1 LLNWWRWDYP
11 AKEKEG
17 LATQSTPSL
26 NSHPHLLAKTEEL
39 RAWRLVCTH
48 VTSAMFLEMRFGV
61 VVVIKVF
68 GEMIGV
74 GAPAWKFNLGALG
87 PLRLQV
93 PAGGLE

>member
-1 LLNWWRWDYP
+1 M
-11 AKEKEG
+11 
-17 LATQSTPSL
+17 
-26 NSHPHLLAKTEEL
+26 
-39 RAWRLVCTH
+39 VCTH
-48 VTSAMFLEMRFGV
+48 VTSAMFLEMRFGL

-74 GAPAWKFNLGALG
+74 GAPAWEFSLGALG

>member
-1 LLNWWRWDYP
+1 
-11 AKEKEG
+11 
-17 LATQSTPSL
+17 
-26 NSHPHLLAKTEEL
+26 
-39 RAWRLVCTH
+39 
-48 VTSAMFLEMRFGV
+48 MFLEMRFRL
-61 VVVIKVF
+61 VVVIKVL